1 MLGVAMMIVVRPSVV
16 APSPLVNIAATHSVV
31 LDTFVKRCEG
41 EVGPLKYSNDPVYNL
56 FKRLSDLQRGVKAI
70 IFFSSDNMN
79 GLYKLECLA
88 LANIFSLGPVL

>member
-1 MLGVAMMIVVRPSVV
+1 MTSVTLLSVSKKPCMLSVVMMSVVMMSVVMMSVV

-56 FKRLSDLQRGVKAI
+56 FKRLSDLQRGGEAI
-70 IFFSSDNMN
+70 NLLFFR
-79 GLYKLECLA
+79 
-88 LANIFSLGPVL
+88 